1 MRVRPMVLV
10 STTASV
16 VALIT
21 GILGLVFLVRPDL
34 RPGDEHATRKRATLE
49 QQSLEQP
56 ITRRA
61 YLNRTDQLADGFTA
75 EQLAERGVFVRLRVH
90 VDGFAG
96 VPLTLGRELIDEQ
109 GEEVMDE
116 KAFTI
121 TPPEPEVDRDWHD
134 WVPLEG
140 RRGRYFLTFK
150 LLAPDEDAPLA
161 TLETD
166 PVPGLG

>member
-1 MRVRPMVLV
+1 MRLRPMVV
-10 STTASV
+10 VTTTATV
-16 VALIT
+16 VGLIT
-21 GILGLVFLVRPDL
+21 GILGLVFLLRPDL
-34 RPGDEHATRKRATLE
+34 QPDEPATRKQATLE
-49 QQSLEQP
+49 QASLEQP

-75 EQLAERGVFVRLRVH
+75 EQLAERGVLVRLRVH
-90 VDGFAG
+90 IDGFAG

-109 GEEVMDE
+109 GEEVMDD

-121 TPPEPEVDRDWHD
+121 KPPQPELDRDWQD

-140 RRGRYFLTFK
+140 RQGRYFLTFK

-166 PVPGLG
+166 PFPGLG